1 MNIRDIARLANVTPG
16 TVSKV
21 LNNYPDISEATRQHV
36 LQIIKE
42 NQYTTKNGGRK
53 FKQAVTPRIGLVS
66 ENVYNW
72 VSETMQNLLSVR
84 FHNADYTVLSFQD
97 NYFSQNKNEK
107 FQELLTYIDRHQL
120 IGLIYFGG
128 NFEDVPADS
137 FAALNCPVIF
147 VNTVLPPDNMMT
159 ATTYSSVQGN
169 HYETA
174 YWQMESLIK
183 NGHSHICMLI
193 SSKIDISVYRL
204 RWQAYEDALSS
215 HGLSTEYLAE
225 SDYQCERAYRE
236 LTEVLTMHPEITAI
250 CSISDIVTP
259 AAIRAIHDLG
269 KIPGKDVHIISFD
282 GMPSMHYCIPS
293 ISTFIQPR
301 DEMAGYIYDLLLGL
315 ISDERQHQHI
325 TFQTRFSPG
334 ESE

>member
-1 MNIRDIARLANVTPG
+1 
-16 TVSKV
+16 
-21 LNNYPDISEATRQHV
+21 
-36 LQIIKE
+36 
-42 NQYTTKNGGRK
+42 
-53 FKQAVTPRIGLVS
+53 
-66 ENVYNW
+66 
-72 VSETMQNLLSVR
+72 
-84 FHNADYTVLSFQD
+84 
-97 NYFSQNKNEK
+97 
-107 FQELLTYIDRHQL
+107 
-120 IGLIYFGG
+120 
-128 NFEDVPADS
+128 
-137 FAALNCPVIF
+137 
-147 VNTVLPPDNMMT
+147 
-159 ATTYSSVQGN
+159 
-169 HYETA
+169 
-174 YWQMESLIK
+174 MESLIK

-193 SSKIDISVYRL
+193 SSKIDTSVYRL

-225 SDYQCERAYRE
+225 SGYQCERAYRE

-315 ISDERQHQHI
+315 ISDEHQHQHI

-334 ESE
+334 ES

>member
-1 MNIRDIARLANVTPG
+1 MIIAAFINGFLARNRSLERV
-16 TVSKV
+16 
-21 LNNYPDISEATRQHV
+21 YATE
-36 LQIIKE
+36 I
-42 NQYTTKNGGRK
+42 TKNVDMI
-53 FKQAVTPRIGLVS
+53 QLTDAMI
-66 ENVYNW
+66 NV
-72 VSETMQNLLSVR
+72 
-84 FHNADYTVLSFQD
+84 FHT
-97 NYFSQNKNEK
+97 
-107 FQELLTYIDRHQL
+107 
-120 IGLIYFGG
+120 
-128 NFEDVPADS
+128 
-137 FAALNCPVIF
+137 
-147 VNTVLPPDNMMT
+147 
-159 ATTYSSVQGN
+159 
-169 HYETA
+169 
-174 YWQMESLIK
+174 
-183 NGHSHICMLI
+183 
-193 SSKIDISVYRL
+193 SVYRL

-225 SDYQCERAYRE
+225 SGYQCERAYRE